1 MDELDR
7 NKRQAAGRGVLLEAG
22 ITDKEE
28 IRAILAS
35 PPKGDLV
42 QKKKKA
48 AAVLPPPV
56 AAAAVGHPQLP
67 QPPGMNGM
75 APFHMGVAAPDPN
88 DNGRRIGRYRQVIR
102 ARAHPQRGQPEA
114 PAPRNHAAAV
124 ANRQLLP
131 ELRTPSPV
139 RRIRE
144 PVAEDAVPFQPPVAE
159 PAIRRRGREHY
170 RPPTPPLRRGGEPV
184 NGIPFA
190 PVPVNDPVP
199 EAARRARVTFESM
212 FGILVI
218 CLAGTPIVCV
228 ALGYDLAEADVTL
241 VMMIYVLLFLAI
253 V

>member
-1 MDELDR
+1 
-7 NKRQAAGRGVLLEAG
+7 
-22 ITDKEE
+22 
-28 IRAILAS
+28 
-35 PPKGDLV
+35 
-42 QKKKKA
+42 
-48 AAVLPPPV
+48 
-56 AAAAVGHPQLP
+56 
-67 QPPGMNGM
+67 M

-102 ARAHPQRGQPEA
+102 AQAHPQRGQPEA

-124 ANRQLLP
+124 ANRQPLP

-159 PAIRRRGREHY
+159 PAIRRRGREHVIAN

-190 PVPVNDPVP
+190 PVPVNDPVNDNVVLV
-199 EAARRARVTFESM
+199 AARRARVTFESM

-218 CLAGTPIVCV
+218 FLAVFLGYNIPVHDDFDGCNIWIIFVTVCV

-241 VMMIYVLLFLAI
+241 VMMMMIYVILFWAI
-253 V
+253 VLGYVIRNV